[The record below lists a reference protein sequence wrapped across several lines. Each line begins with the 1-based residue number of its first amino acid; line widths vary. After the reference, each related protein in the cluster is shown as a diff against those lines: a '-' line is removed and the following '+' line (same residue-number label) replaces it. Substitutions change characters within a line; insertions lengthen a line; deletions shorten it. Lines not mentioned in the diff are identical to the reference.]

1 MSFVIHST
9 YTSVGLYK
17 LKATT
22 LSASTMPPSRIFLTG
37 EPGCGKTTAI
47 NEIHQMLAAQGWKV
61 GGVVS
66 GELRERGVRV
76 GFSLEDLSTHETG
89 TLAHIAQ
96 RDGPTVG
103 KYHVNLADIQR
114 IAVTGIKHAILEADV
129 IMVDELGPMELNS
142 MPFILAVEMALA
154 TPKHLV
160 GTIHKRASHYLVAA
174 IKSNPAYQIL
184 EVTPNNRNELPKTV
198 TERIESQM

>member
-1 MSFVIHST
+1 
-9 YTSVGLYK
+9 
-17 LKATT
+17 
-22 LSASTMPPSRIFLTG
+22 MPPSRIFLTG

-47 NEIHQMLAAQGWKV
+47 NKTHQMLAAHGRNV

-66 GELRERGVRV
+66 RELRENAVRV

-96 RDGPTVG
+96 KDGPTVG
-103 KYHVNLADIQR
+103 KYRVNLADIQR
-114 IAVTGIKHAILEADV
+114 IAVTAIKLATLEAEV

-142 MPFILAVEMALA
+142 MPFIRAVEMALA
-154 TPKHLV
+154 SPKHFV

-184 EVTPNNRNELPKTV
+184 EVTPNNRNELPKTI
-198 TERIESQM
+198 TERIESQT

>member
-1 MSFVIHST
+1 
-9 YTSVGLYK
+9 
-17 LKATT
+17 
-22 LSASTMPPSRIFLTG
+22 MPPSRIFLTG

-47 NEIHQMLAAQGWKV
+47 KKTHQMLSTKGWKV

-66 GELRERGVRV
+66 GELREKGVRV
-76 GFSLEDLSTHETG
+76 GFSLEDLTSHETG

-96 RDGPTVG
+96 KHGPTVG

-114 IAVTGIKHAILEADV
+114 IAVIAIKHAILEADV

-154 TPKHLV
+154 TPKNFV
-160 GTIHKRASHYLVAA
+160 GTIHKRASHHLVAA
-174 IKSNPAYQIL
+174 IKSNPAYQVF
-184 EVTPNNRNELPKTV
+184 EVTLNNRNELPKIV
-198 TERIESQM
+198 TERIESQI

>member
-1 MSFVIHST
+1 
-9 YTSVGLYK
+9 
-17 LKATT
+17 
-22 LSASTMPPSRIFLTG
+22 MPPSRTFLTG

-47 NEIHQMLAAQGWKV
+47 NSTYQMLSAQGRKV

-89 TLAHIAQ
+89 TLAHVAQ
-96 RDGPTVG
+96 KEGPTVG
-103 KYHVNLADIQR
+103 KYCVNLADIQR
-114 IAVTGIKHAILEADV
+114 IAVTAIKRASLEADV
-129 IMVDELGPMELNS
+129 IMVGELGPMELNS

-154 TPKHLV
+154 TPKHFV
-160 GTIHKRASHYLVAA
+160 GTLHKRASHYLVAA

-184 EVTPNNRNELPKTV
+184 EVTLNNRSELPKTV
-198 TERIESQM
+198 TKIIESQM

>member
-1 MSFVIHST
+1 
-9 YTSVGLYK
+9 
-17 LKATT
+17 
-22 LSASTMPPSRIFLTG
+22 MPPSRIFLTG

-47 NEIHQMLAAQGWKV
+47 NKIHQLLTAEGRKV

-66 GELRERGVRV
+66 GELREKGVRV

-96 RDGPTVG
+96 KDGPTVG
-103 KYHVNLADIQR
+103 KYRVNLADIQR
-114 IAVTGIKHAILEADV
+114 IAVTAIKHAILEANV

-142 MPFILAVEMALA
+142 IPFILAVEMALA
-154 TPKHLV
+154 TPKHFV
-160 GTIHKRASHYLVAA
+160 GTIHKRASHYLVGA

-184 EVTPNNRNELPKTV
+184 EVTKNNRNELPETV